1 MKIVYGLAL
10 SALLFSGTLLANELN
25 IIPGVSAGPVTANT
39 SEADLIAL
47 LGKEQV
53 KREKIPLPEDDEMEV
68 TVLFPGNSEKE
79 LQVVWDKP
87 FVKPVAVNIIGSAWK
102 TPEGVA
108 LGMSLK
114 DLEKVNQSNFKLSG
128 YEWDY
133 AGVVTNYGKS
143 QLSKYAKTL
152 HLRFNDDNASKR
164 VSDAEYASVMGDSDF
179 SSGNKVMQK
188 MNPAVKEMRITF
200 SKPKSTESEYIPRVD
215 GEWKIVEGVCGKV
228 CTMDNAQ
235 ISKYKGKMVQIY
247 KGSYLSPFVKLD
259 SCGLTKSY
267 EIKPLAEWL
276 DNEPYATP
284 LNLKASNIA
293 VHTFSCPKDSA
304 EFITLD
310 DGKTAVM
317 TWEGVYFRLQLQ

>member
-1 MKIVYGLAL
+1 MKIIIGLFMW
-10 SALLFSGTLLANELN
+10 LLFCSPVLAEEMV
-25 IIPGVSAGPVTANT
+25 IVPSESAGPVTANT

-87 FVKPVAVNIIGSAWK
+87 FVKPIAVNIIGSAWK

-114 DLEKVNQSNFKLSG
+114 DLEKVNQSSFKLAG

-133 AGVVTNYGKS
+133 AGVVTSYGKG

-152 HLRFNDDNASKR
+152 HLRFNDDDASKR

-200 SKPKSTESEYIPRVD
+200 SKPESTESGYIPRVD
-215 GEWKIVEGVCGKV
+215 GEWKIVSGVCGKV

-247 KGSYLSPFVKLD
+247 GGSYLSPFIKLD
-259 SCGLTKSY
+259 SCGLTMSY

-276 DNEPYATP
+276 DSEPYASP
-284 LNLKASNIA
+284 LNLKAKNIA

-310 DGKTAVM
+310 DDKTAVIA
-317 TWEGVYFRLQLQ
+317 WEGVYFKLQLQ

>member
-1 MKIVYGLAL
+1 MKIIYGLAL
-10 SALLFSGTLLANELN
+10 SALLFSNTLLANELN
-25 IIPGVSAGPVTANT
+25 VIPGVSAGPVTANT
-39 SEADLIAL
+39 SEADLIAQ

-87 FVKPVAVNIIGSAWK
+87 FIKPVAVNIIGSGWK
-102 TPEGVA
+102 TPEGIT
-108 LGMSLK
+108 LGISLK
-114 DLEKVNQSNFKLSG
+114 DLEKANQSSFKLSG

-133 AGVVTNYGKS
+133 AGAVTSYGKG
-143 QLSKYAKTL
+143 QLSKYANTL
-152 HLRFNDDNASKR
+152 LIRFNDDDAYKH

-188 MNPAVKEMRITF
+188 MNPVVKEMRITF
-200 SKPKSTESEYIPRVD
+200 NKPESTESGYIPRVD

-267 EIKPLAEWL
+267 DIKPLAEWL
-276 DNEPYATP
+276 DSEPYAVP
-284 LNLKASNIA
+284 LNLKANNIA
-293 VHTFSCPKDSA
+293 VHTFSCPEDSA

-310 DGKTAVM
+310 DDKTAVIA
-317 TWEGVYFRLQLQ
+317 WEGVYFKLQLQ